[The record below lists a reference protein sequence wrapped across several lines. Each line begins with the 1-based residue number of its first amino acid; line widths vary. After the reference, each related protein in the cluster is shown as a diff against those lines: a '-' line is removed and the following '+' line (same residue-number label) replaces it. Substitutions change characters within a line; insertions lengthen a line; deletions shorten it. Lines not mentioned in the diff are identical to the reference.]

1 MAEPSSPKVTSAP
14 SSASAAAAAAAPAPA
29 TEPKFEV
36 LLAELEKLVGDLEG
50 GKLSLEESL
59 ASFERGMQLSG
70 QAAAI
75 LDAADLRIELLTGTT
90 ESPKTAPF
98 GGA

>member
-1 MAEPSSPKVTSAP
+1 MAEPTPDTP
-14 SSASAAAAAAAPAPA
+14 SAAPTAS

-50 GKLSLEESL
+50 GKLSLEDSL
-59 ASFERGMQLSG
+59 SAFERGMKVSG

-75 LDAADLRIELLTGTT
+75 LDQADQRIEQLTGSGENAKTT
-90 ESPKTAPF
+90 AFT
-98 GGA
+98 GG

>member
-1 MAEPSSPKVTSAP
+1 MAEPTPDTP
-14 SSASAAAAAAAPAPA
+14 SAALTAA

-50 GKLSLEESL
+50 GKLSLEDSL
-59 ASFERGMQLSG
+59 SAFERGMKVSG

-75 LDAADLRIELLTGTT
+75 LDQADLRIEQLTGSGENAKTT
-90 ESPKTAPF
+90 AFT
-98 GGA
+98 GG